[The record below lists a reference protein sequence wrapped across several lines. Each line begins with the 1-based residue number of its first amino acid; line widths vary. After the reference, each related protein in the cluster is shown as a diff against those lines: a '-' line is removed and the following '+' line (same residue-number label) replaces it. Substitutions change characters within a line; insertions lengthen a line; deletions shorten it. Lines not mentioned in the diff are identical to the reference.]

1 MVLERVKCLADYWQ
15 GNVRHLRHWPHL
27 AVHLCSSVFI
37 CGFLAFS
44 FITSSTAAPIS
55 LQDDLGRKV
64 ELKQPAQRIVALA
77 PFLTEIAFAVGAGER
92 VVGASAYSDY
102 PPEATKLPAVSS
114 AAGFDVER
122 IAALAPDLALVWRDS
137 MRAGDVELLE
147 RMGVAVFVANA
158 RRLEDVPRLLRIVGK
173 LAGRDASAMVQS
185 FERELRQVRAEFSGR
200 RRLTAFLEIWNR
212 PLTTIAG
219 RHFMNEALEACGA
232 VNVFADLEGV
242 APVVECE
249 EVYAR
254 DPEVVVGVASA
265 AGEEEFRANWR
276 ARATLAAVK
285 NDRLVFVDAD
295 ALQRPTPRTPQAIR
309 GLCGRLD
316 RLR

>member
-1 MVLERVKCLADYWQ
+1 MD
-15 GNVRHLRHWPHL
+15 
-27 AVHLCSSVFI
+27 HLCSSVFI
-37 CGFLAFS
+37 CGFLAFWV
-44 FITSSTAAPIS
+44 TSSTAAPIS

-77 PFLTEIAFAVGAGER
+77 PFLTEIVFSVGAGER
-92 VVGASAYSDY
+92 VVGVSAYSDY
-102 PPEATKLPAVSS
+102 PPQAAKLPAVSS

-122 IAALAPDLALVWRDS
+122 IAALGPDLALVWRDS

-147 RMGVAVFVANA
+147 RLGIAVFVANA
-158 RRLEDVPRLLRIVGK
+158 RRLEDVPRLLRAMGA
-173 LAGRDASAMVQS
+173 LAGRDASAAART
-185 FERELRQVRAEFSGR
+185 FEQELRKVRAEYSQR

-242 APVVECE
+242 APVVEWE

-285 NDRLVFVDAD
+285 NDRLVFIDAD

-316 RLR
+316 RYR